1 MCWPDTRLGVPADDA
16 LDVALLWLDE
26 PVATDGGPVWWGQPS
41 GIAPVPFEGAGF
53 PAFASQPG
61 SGAQVEYLRGEL
73 PVVSTT
79 SSGWVLD
86 CPVWPA
92 APADGRRPWAGAS
105 GSAVFC
111 HGRLV
116 GVVVEDDRAMDWRRI
131 HAVPLYEALRLP
143 GFVDLVTRHG
153 HPGTTGTIDEVT
165 ARRGDAA
172 SDGAASVDDP
182 ATPWPMEVGPVPNLA
197 SSFQPRSDLREQV
210 DRVRA
215 GGGPA
220 ALTQVL
226 CGGGGVGKTQLA
238 AAFAVTALA
247 EGADLVVWATATD
260 LQRVITQYAQ
270 AAVRSRLPGASG
282 DDDEADA
289 RILLD
294 WLATT
299 TRRWLVVLDDV
310 TAPADLDGWW
320 PASRTGTG
328 WVLAT
333 TRLKDA
339 RLTGGGRT
347 RIDVDVYG
355 PDEAEAYVRSR
366 LRGDGMDHL
375 LDDRVSALAEALG
388 RLPLALSYA
397 AAFLINEELTC
408 TAYLAR
414 YADRRTH
421 LEQVLPESAD
431 TEGYGYRITAALLLS
446 LDAVEAADPAGYV
459 VTVLRVAALLDPD
472 GHPHSLW
479 TVPPLLDLL
488 TTHHR
493 AFEARAE
500 ARAEELPQAT
510 ADQAHAALRLLH
522 RYALIVCDTRAEP
535 SAVRIHALTARA
547 VRETMPEPE
556 LALLTRAAAD
566 GLYRIWPEVD
576 QPHRE
581 LAAVL
586 RANTGALVD
595 HANDHLWQPDAHQ
608 TLSRA
613 GTSLI
618 DAGLSSAATAFWQ
631 DMTRDSERLLGS
643 DHPETLTIRANLAV
657 ALSLED
663 RAEEA
668 LAIEE
673 EVLAVRERVLGEDH
687 PDTLM
692 SRGNIAVSYQQLG
705 RADEAVTLLER
716 VVTDSRRLHGPDD
729 PAALTDR
736 GNLAFAYNAAGRAEE
751 AIELA
756 AEVLADRE
764 RVLGQDHPDTLL
776 SRSNLAV
783 IYRDAGRVTEAV
795 PLMERVVADSRRIL
809 GDEHPYTLADR
820 GNLGIVL
827 RKTGRIAE
835 AIALTEQVLADRERL
850 RSNPQHI
857 LNTRI
862 SLAISYEQAGRTT
875 EALALEERVLADS
888 RQLLGEDHPA
898 TLTARGN
905 VASSYLALGRPE
917 EAAEIEEG
925 LLADRLR
932 VSGENHPHTLI
943 ARANLAASYQRA
955 GRLAEAIAL
964 QEDVVAANERLL
976 PADDPGV
983 FFDLGNLAVSYR
995 MAHRTP
1001 EAVELA
1007 ERVLAGRRRV
1017 LGENHKD
1024 TVRARADLARS
1035 YVQAR
1040 RIEEAVALLEQAVA
1054 GSERL
1059 VGLDHPETGTLR
1071 TEFESLREQ
1080 LAATT
1085 DPKHAPEEPSD
1096 VPGDHGP

>member
-1 MCWPDTRLGVPADDA
+1 
-16 LDVALLWLDE
+16 
-26 PVATDGGPVWWGQPS
+26 
-41 GIAPVPFEGAGF
+41 
-53 PAFASQPG
+53 
-61 SGAQVEYLRGEL
+61 
-73 PVVSTT
+73 
-79 SSGWVLD
+79 
-86 CPVWPA
+86 
-92 APADGRRPWAGAS
+92 
-105 GSAVFC
+105 
-111 HGRLV
+111 
-116 GVVVEDDRAMDWRRI
+116 
-131 HAVPLYEALRLP
+131 
-143 GFVDLVTRHG
+143 
-153 HPGTTGTIDEVT
+153 
-165 ARRGDAA
+165 
-172 SDGAASVDDP
+172 
-182 ATPWPMEVGPVPNLA
+182 MEVGPVPNLA
-197 SSFQPRSDLREQV
+197 SSFQPRSDLRLQV
-210 DRVRA
+210 NTVRA
-215 GGGPA
+215 AGGPG

-238 AAFAVTALA
+238 AAFAIAALA
-247 EGADLVVWATATD
+247 EGTDLVVWATATD

-299 TRRWLVVLDDV
+299 NRRWLVVLDDV

-355 PDEAEAYVRSR
+355 PEEAETYVRSR
-366 LRGDGMDHL
+366 LSGDGMDHL
-375 LDDRVSALAEALG
+375 LDDRVPALAEALG

-472 GHPHSLW
+472 GHPHTLW

-493 AFEARAE
+493 AVE
-500 ARAEELPQAT
+500 ARAEELPQVT

-535 SAVRIHALTARA
+535 SVVRIHALTARA
-547 VRETMPEPE
+547 VRETTPEPE
-556 LALLTRAAAD
+556 LPLLTRAAAD
-566 GLYRIWPEVD
+566 GLHRIWPEAD

-595 HANDHLWQPDAHQ
+595 HANDHLWQPDAHEI
-608 TLSRA
+608 LSRA
-613 GTSLI
+613 GISLL

-631 DMTRDSERLLGS
+631 DMARDSVRRLGS
-643 DHPETLTIRANLAV
+643 DHPDTLTIRANLAV

-687 PDTLM
+687 PD
-692 SRGNIAVSYQQLG
+692 S
-705 RADEAVTLLER
+705 
-716 VVTDSRRLHGPDD
+716 
-729 PAALTDR
+729 
-736 GNLAFAYNAAGRAEE
+736 
-751 AIELA
+751 
-756 AEVLADRE
+756 
-764 RVLGQDHPDTLL
+764 LL

-783 IYRDAGRVTEAV
+783 IYRDAGRVAEAV

-809 GDEHPYTLADR
+809 GDEHPHTLADR
-820 GNLGIVL
+820 GNLAIFL
-827 RKTGRIAE
+827 RATGRITE

-857 LNTRI
+857 LNARI
-862 SLAISYEQAGRTT
+862 SLAISYQRAGRTT

-888 RQLLGEDHPA
+888 RQLLGEDHSA
-898 TLTARGN
+898 TLTARGK

-917 EAAEIEEG
+917 EAAEMEEE

-932 VSGENHPHTLI
+932 VSGENH
-943 ARANLAASYQRA
+943 
-955 GRLAEAIAL
+955 
-964 QEDVVAANERLL
+964 
-976 PADDPGV
+976 
-983 FFDLGNLAVSYR
+983 
-995 MAHRTP
+995 
-1001 EAVELA
+1001 
-1007 ERVLAGRRRV
+1007 
-1017 LGENHKD
+1017 KD
-1024 TVRARADLARS
+1024 TLRVRVDLARS
-1035 YVQAR
+1035 YLQAR
-1040 RIEEAVALLEQAVA
+1040 RTEEAVALLEQAVA
-1054 GSERL
+1054 GFERL
-1059 VGLDHPETGTLR
+1059 AGLDHPETGTLR
-1071 TEFESLREQ
+1071 TELESLREQ

-1085 DPKHAPEEPSD
+1085 AQKHTPEESSD
-1096 VPGDHGP
+1096 VPGQHGP